1 MAKQPGRHKCCQ
13 SNHRNRERLADKKER
28 FLSNRAGLFKA
39 ARLFVSS
46 SYLPHLV
53 IINQQTS
60 SSTHS
65 ASFSFTEGLLKA
77 LTGFGLGS
85 VEKCKTMIDKVAS
98 LNKVTACKSHIFLF
112 LISPVNSKH
121 CFQAFDEQRMVYSR
135 RNCNSLF
142 HPSDSLLGVSLTS
155 PCETPWCAHH
165 NMHPVSHGFLV
176 L

>member
-13 SNHRNRERLADKKER
+13 SNHRKRERLADKKER

-85 VEKCKTMIDKVAS
+85 VEKCKTMIDKVVGLKS
-98 LNKVTACKSHIFLF
+98 LCVKVTAFIHVLF

-121 CFQAFDEQRMVYSR
+121 CFQAMI
-135 RNCNSLF
+135 CL
-142 HPSDSLLGVSLTS
+142 HLTS
-155 PCETPWCAHH
+155 RD
-165 NMHPVSHGFLV
+165 
-176 L
+176 